1 MTNSL
6 SEEIMG
12 QYLLG
17 IDNGSTV
24 SKAALFDLHG
34 KEIAVASQKVHT
46 EYPHPGWT
54 ERNMETLWQGTA
66 TAIREV
72 LAKSGVKP
80 EEIAGIGNTGHG
92 NGVYL
97 LDKQGKPLR
106 NGIQS
111 MDSRAADIV
120 NEWND
125 SNLHASVFPFTIQSF
140 WPAQPNALLVWLKKN
155 EPQNYERLGA
165 ILMVKDYI
173 KYCLTG
179 ETTGDY
185 TDMSATSLMDV
196 RNRCYSRDLMALYG
210 LSEAYD
216 ALPPLKHSSEIC
228 GQVTPAAAGETGLA
242 IGTPVVGGLFDVDAS
257 AIGAGVIN
265 PNQACLVMGSW
276 SINEVITREPIVDPS
291 LFMTTLFAEPG
302 LYLTIEGS
310 ATSATN
316 LEWFVNQCCGD
327 ERVEAKQRGVSVY
340 EICSEEVASVAPDS
354 SNIIFHPFLYG
365 SNVQP
370 TARAGFYGV
379 AGWHTRAHLLRALY
393 EGVVF
398 GHLSHIEKLRAAGGK
413 FNSARLAGGG
423 SRSSVWSQMFADTIQ
438 VPVEISDGNELGAR
452 GVALSAGIGA
462 GIYRDYAEA
471 VQEAVSVIRV
481 HEPIPANTPH
491 YLARYAQYQ
500 RLANVMQEPWEALS
514 KLG

>member
-1 MTNSL
+1 
-6 SEEIMG
+6 MG

-24 SKAALFDLHG
+24 SKAALFDFHG
-34 KEIAVASQKVHT
+34 KEIAVASCKAET

-54 ERNMETLWQGTA
+54 ERDMEMLWQCTA

-97 LDKQGKPLR
+97 LDKQGQPLR

-120 NEWND
+120 TDWNQR
-125 SNLHASVFPFTIQSF
+125 NLHEQVFPFTIQSF
-140 WPAQPNALLVWLKKN
+140 WPAQPNAILVWLKKN
-155 EPQNYERLGA
+155 EPQNYGRLGA

-173 KYCLTG
+173 KYRLTG
-179 ETTGDY
+179 EITGDY

-196 RNRCYSRDLMALYG
+196 RNKCYSRELMDLYD

-216 ALPPLKHSSEIC
+216 ALPPLKQGSEVI
-228 GQVTPAAAGETGLA
+228 GQVTISAAQETGLA
-242 IGTPVVGGLFDVDAS
+242 VGTPVVGGLFDVDAS
-257 AIGAGVIN
+257 AIGAGAIN
-265 PNQACLVMGSW
+265 VNQACLVMGSW
-276 SINEVITREPIVDPS
+276 SINEVITKDPIVDPS
-291 LFMTTLFAEPG
+291 LFMTTLFADPS
-302 LYLTIEGS
+302 LFLTIEGS

-327 ERVEAKQRGVSVY
+327 ERAEAKRRGISVY
-340 EICSEEVASVAPDS
+340 EICSEEVASLPPGS
-354 SNIIFHPFLYG
+354 TNIIFHPFLFG

-398 GHLSHIEKLRAAGGK
+398 GHLNHIEKLRRAGGQI
-413 FNSARLAGGG
+413 NTARLAGGG
-423 SRSSVWSQMFADTIQ
+423 SRSAVWSQMFADTIQ
-438 VPVEISDGNELGAR
+438 VPMEISDGNELGAR
-452 GVALSAGIGA
+452 GAALSAGIGA

-481 HEPIPANTPH
+481 HEPIPANTPL
-491 YLARYAQYQ
+491 YLARYAEYE
-500 RLANVMQEPWEALS
+500 RLINVMQEPWEALN
-514 KLG
+514 KLD

>member
-1 MTNSL
+1 MS
-6 SEEIMG
+6 

-24 SKAALFDLHG
+24 SKAALFDFHG
-34 KEIAVASQKVHT
+34 KEIAVVSHKALT

-66 TAIREV
+66 RAIREV
-72 LAKSGVKP
+72 IVKSGVKP

-106 NGIQS
+106 HGIQS
-111 MDSRAADIV
+111 MDTRAANV
-120 NEWND
+120 LTEWNQR
-125 SNLHASVFPFTIQSF
+125 NLHGKVFPFTTQSF
-140 WPAQPNALLVWLKKN
+140 WSAQPNALLAWLKQN

-173 KYCLTG
+173 KYRLTG
-179 ETTGDY
+179 EITGDY

-196 RNRCYSRDLMALYG
+196 RNQCYSRELMALYG

-216 ALPPLKHSSEIC
+216 ALPPLKHSSELA
-228 GQVTPAAAGETGLA
+228 GQVTPAAAQETGLA
-242 IGTPVVGGLFDVDAS
+242 TGTPVVGGLFDVDAS
-257 AIGAGVIN
+257 AIGAGAIN
-265 PNQACLVMGSW
+265 VNQACLVMGSW

-316 LEWFVNQCCGD
+316 LEWFVNQFCG
-327 ERVEAKQRGVSVY
+327 EEQYQAKRRGISVY
-340 EICSEEVASVAPDS
+340 EVCNEEVASLPLDS
-354 SNIIFHPFLYG
+354 TNIIFHPFLYG

-370 TARAGFYGV
+370 TARAGFYGM

-413 FNSARLAGGG
+413 INYRAACWRRLAEFWSGRRCLPIPFRRLWKSRMETNWAHAAQPYPLVLAQVSIATTQKLFRRLYRSSACM
-423 SRSSVWSQMFADTIQ
+423 SRSPPTRLIIWRAM
-438 VPVEISDGNELGAR
+438 P
-452 GVALSAGIGA
+452 
-462 GIYRDYAEA
+462 
-471 VQEAVSVIRV
+471 
-481 HEPIPANTPH
+481 NT
-491 YLARYAQYQ
+491 
-500 RLANVMQEPWEALS
+500 N
-514 KLG
+514 G

>member
-1 MTNSL
+1 
-6 SEEIMG
+6 MG

-24 SKAALFDLHG
+24 SKAALFDVKG
-34 KEIAVASQKVHT
+34 KEIAVASCKAET

-54 ERNMETLWQGTA
+54 ERGMEMLWQST
-66 TAIREV
+66 TRAIREV

-97 LDKQGKPLR
+97 LDKQGQPLR
-106 NGIQS
+106 SGIQS
-111 MDSRAADIV
+111 MDSRAAEVV
-120 NEWND
+120 NDWNERD
-125 SNLHASVFPFTIQSF
+125 LHAQVFPFTIQSF

-173 KYCLTG
+173 KYRLTG
-179 ETTGDY
+179 EITADY

-196 RNRCYSRDLMALYG
+196 RNQCYSRELMARYD
-210 LSEAYD
+210 LSEAFD
-216 ALPPLKHSSEIC
+216 ALPPLKQSSEVI
-228 GQVTPAAAGETGLA
+228 GQVTSTAAEATGLA
-242 IGTPVVGGLFDVDAS
+242 VGTPVVGGLFDVDAS
-257 AIGAGVIN
+257 AIGAGAIHV
-265 PNQACLVMGSW
+265 NQACLVMGSW
-276 SINEVITREPIVDPS
+276 SINEVITTEPIVDPT
-291 LFMTTLFAEPG
+291 LFMTTLFAIPG
-302 LYLTIEGS
+302 LFLTIEGS

-327 ERVEAKQRGVSVY
+327 ERAEAKRRGVSVY
-340 EICSEEVASVAPDS
+340 EICSEEVASLPPGS
-354 SNIIFHPFLYG
+354 TNIIFHPFLYG

-379 AGWHTRAHLLRALY
+379 GGWHTRAHLLRALY

-398 GHLSHIEKLRAAGGK
+398 GHLNHVEKLRKAGAQI
-413 FNSARLAGGG
+413 NTARLAGGG
-423 SRSSVWSQMFADTIQ
+423 SRSPVWSQMFADTIQ
-438 VPVEISDGNELGAR
+438 VPMEVSDGNELGAR

-462 GIYRDYAEA
+462 GIYCDYAEA
-471 VQEAVSVIRV
+471 VKEAVSVVRV
-481 HEPIPANTPH
+481 HEPIPSNTPL
-491 YLARYAQYQ
+491 YLARYFEYE
-500 RLANVMQEPWEALS
+500 RLIDVMQTPWEELN
-514 KLG
+514 KLN

>member
-1 MTNSL
+1 MS
-6 SEEIMG
+6 

-24 SKAALFDLHG
+24 SKAALFDFHG
-34 KEIAVASQKVHT
+34 KEIAVVCHKALT

-66 TAIREV
+66 RAIREV
-72 LAKSGVKP
+72 IVKSGVKP

-106 NGIQS
+106 YGIQS
-111 MDSRAADIV
+111 MDTRAANV
-120 NEWND
+120 LTEWNQR
-125 SNLHASVFPFTIQSF
+125 NLHGKVFPFTTQSF
-140 WPAQPNALLVWLKKN
+140 WSAQPNALLAWLKQN

-173 KYCLTG
+173 KYRLTG
-179 ETTGDY
+179 EITGDY

-196 RNRCYSRDLMALYG
+196 RNQCYSRELMALYG

-216 ALPPLKHSSEIC
+216 ALPPLKHSSELA
-228 GQVTPAAAGETGLA
+228 GQVTPAAAQETGLA
-242 IGTPVVGGLFDVDAS
+242 TGTPVVGGLFDVDAS
-257 AIGAGVIN
+257 AIGAGAIN
-265 PNQACLVMGSW
+265 VNQACLVMGSW

-316 LEWFVNQCCGD
+316 LEWFVNQFCG
-327 ERVEAKQRGVSVY
+327 EEQYQAKRRGISVY
-340 EICSEEVASVAPDS
+340 EVCNEEVASLPLDS
-354 SNIIFHPFLYG
+354 TNIIFHPFLYG

-370 TARAGFYGV
+370 TARAGFYGM

-413 FNSARLAGGG
+413 INTARLAGGG
-423 SRSSVWSQMFADTIQ
+423 SRSLVWSQMFADTIQ
-438 VPVEISDGNELGAR
+438 APMEISDGNELGAR
-452 GVALSAGIGA
+452 GAALSAGIGA

-491 YLARYAQYQ
+491 YLARYAEYE
-500 RLANVMQEPWEALS
+500 RLTKVMQEPWEALN

>member
-1 MTNSL
+1 MS
-6 SEEIMG
+6 

-34 KEIAVASQKVHT
+34 KEIAVVSHKALT

-54 ERNMETLWQGTA
+54 ERDMETLWQGTA
-66 TAIREV
+66 RAIREV
-72 LAKSGVKP
+72 IAKSGIKP
-80 EEIAGIGNTGHG
+80 EEIAGVGNTGHG

-106 NGIQS
+106 HGIQS
-111 MDSRAADIV
+111 MDSRATDV
-120 NEWND
+120 LTEWEQR
-125 SNLHASVFPFTIQSF
+125 NLHQQVFPFTIQSF
-140 WPAQPNALLVWLKKN
+140 WPAQPNALLLWLKKN
-155 EPQNYERLGA
+155 EPRNYERLGA

-173 KYCLTG
+173 KYRLTG
-179 ETTGDY
+179 EITGDF

-196 RNRCYSRDLMALYG
+196 RNKCYSRELMDLYD

-216 ALPPLKHSSEIC
+216 ALPPLKQSSEVI
-228 GQVTPAAAGETGLA
+228 GQVTPAAAQETGLA
-242 IGTPVVGGLFDVDAS
+242 VGTPVVGGLFDVDAS
-257 AIGAGVIN
+257 AIGAGAIN
-265 PNQACLVMGSW
+265 INQACLVAGSW
-276 SINEVITREPIVDPS
+276 SINEVITKEPIVDPS
-291 LFMTTLFAEPG
+291 LFMTTLFAESG
-302 LYLTIEGS
+302 LFLTIEGS

-327 ERVEAKQRGVSVY
+327 ERAEAKRRGVSVY
-340 EICSEEVASVAPDS
+340 EICSEEVASLPPGS
-354 SNIIFHPFLYG
+354 TNIIFHPFLYG

-398 GHLSHIEKLRAAGGK
+398 GHLNHIEKLRKAGGQI
-413 FNSARLAGGG
+413 NTARLAGGG
-423 SRSSVWSQMFADTIQ
+423 SRSVVWSQMFADTIQ
-438 VPVEISDGNELGAR
+438 VPMEISDGNELGAR
-452 GVALSAGIGA
+452 GAALSAGVGA

-471 VQEAVSVIRV
+471 VQEAVKIVRV
-481 HEPIPANTPH
+481 HEPIPTNTPH
-491 YLARYAQYQ
+491 YLARYAEYE
-500 RLANVMQEPWEALS
+500 RLTKVMQEPWEALN

>member
-1 MTNSL
+1 
-6 SEEIMG
+6 MG
-12 QYLLG
+12 QFLLG

-24 SKAALFDLHG
+24 SKAALFDLRG
-34 KEIAVASQKVHT
+34 REVAVASCKADT

-54 ERNMETLWQGTA
+54 ERDMEMLWQSTA
-66 TAIREV
+66 SAIRAV
-72 LAKSGVKP
+72 LAKSGVRP

-97 LDKQGKPLR
+97 LDKQGRPLR

-111 MDSRAADIV
+111 MDSRAADV
-120 NEWND
+120 VTDW
-125 SNLHASVFPFTIQSF
+125 SRRNLHAQVFPFTIQSF
-140 WPAQPNALLVWLKKN
+140 WPAQPNALLVWLKQH
-155 EPQNYERLGA
+155 EPQNYERIGA

-173 KYCLTG
+173 KYRLTG
-179 ETTGDY
+179 EITADY
-185 TDMSATSLMDV
+185 TDMSATSLIDV
-196 RNRCYSRDLMALYG
+196 RNRCYSRELMALYD
-210 LSEAYD
+210 LSEIYD
-216 ALPPLKHSSEIC
+216 ALPPLKQSFEVA
-228 GQVTPAAAGETGLA
+228 GQVTRTVAEETGLA
-242 IGTPVVGGLFDVDAS
+242 AGTPVVGGMFDVDAS
-257 AIGAGVIN
+257 AIGVGAIN
-265 PNQACLVMGSW
+265 LNQACLVMGSW
-276 SINEVITREPIVDPS
+276 SINDVITQDPIVDPN

-327 ERVEAKQRGVSVY
+327 ERTEAKRRGISVY
-340 EICSEEVASVAPDS
+340 EVCSEEVASLPPGS
-354 SNIIFHPFLYG
+354 TNIIFHPFLYG

-398 GHLSHIEKLRAAGGK
+398 GHLSHIEKLRAAGAQI
-413 FNSARLAGGG
+413 NTARLTGGG

-438 VPVEISDGNELGAR
+438 VPMEVSDGNELGAR
-452 GVALSAGIGA
+452 GAALSAGIGA

-471 VQEAVSVIRV
+471 VQEAVSVVRV
-481 HEPIPANTPH
+481 HEPIAANTPL
-491 YLARYAQYQ
+491 YLARYAEYQ
-500 RLANVMQEPWEALS
+500 RLVTVMQEPWEALN

>member
-1 MTNSL
+1 MQVAKQ
-6 SEEIMG
+6 IP
-12 QYLLG
+12 
-17 IDNGSTV
+17 STRIPGGPNATWKC
-24 SKAALFDLHG
+24 SGKA
-34 KEIAVASQKVHT
+34 Q
-46 EYPHPGWT
+46 P
-54 ERNMETLWQGTA
+54 

-97 LDKQGKPLR
+97 LDKQGCPLR

-111 MDSRAADIV
+111 MDSRAADV
-120 NEWND
+120 VTEWNQR
-125 SNLHASVFPFTIQSF
+125 NLHAQVFPFTIQSF

-173 KYCLTG
+173 KYRLTG
-179 ETTGDY
+179 EITGDY

-196 RNRCYSRDLMALYG
+196 RNKYYSRELMALYD

-216 ALPPLKHSSEIC
+216 ALPPLKQSSEVC
-228 GQVTPAAAGETGLA
+228 GQVTTAAAKETGLA
-242 IGTPVVGGLFDVDAS
+242 VGTPVVGGLFDVDAS
-257 AIGAGVIN
+257 AIGAGAIN
-265 PNQACLVMGSW
+265 VNQACLVMGSW
-276 SINEVITREPIVDPS
+276 SINEVITKEPIVDPS
-291 LFMTTLFAEPG
+291 LFMTTLFADPG
-302 LYLTIEGS
+302 LFLTIEGS

-327 ERVEAKQRGVSVY
+327 ERAEAKRRGISVY
-340 EICSEEVASVAPDS
+340 EVCNEEVASLPPGS
-354 SNIIFHPFLYG
+354 TNIIFHPFLYG

-398 GHLSHIEKLRAAGGK
+398 GHLNHIEKLRAAGGQI
-413 FNSARLAGGG
+413 NTARLAGGG
-423 SRSSVWSQMFADTIQ
+423 SRSAVWSQMFADTIQ
-438 VPVEISDGNELGAR
+438 VPMEISDGNELGAR
-452 GVALSAGIGA
+452 GAALSAGIGA

-471 VQEAVSVIRV
+471 VQEAVSVVRV
-481 HEPIPANTPH
+481 HEPIPANTPL
-491 YLARYAQYQ
+491 YLARYAEYE
-500 RLANVMQEPWEALS
+500 RLIKVMQEPWEALS
-514 KLG
+514 KLD

>member
-1 MTNSL
+1 MA
-6 SEEIMG
+6 

-34 KEIAVASQKVHT
+34 REIAVASCKADT

-54 ERNMETLWQGTA
+54 ERGMEMLWQSTA
-66 TAIREV
+66 TAIRAV
-72 LAKSGVKP
+72 LAKSGIKP

-97 LDKQGKPLR
+97 LDKQGCPLR

-111 MDSRAADIV
+111 MDSRAADV
-120 NEWND
+120 VTEWNRR
-125 SNLHASVFPFTIQSF
+125 NLHAQVFPFTTQSF
-140 WPAQPNALLVWLKKN
+140 WPAQPNALLAWLKKN

-173 KYCLTG
+173 KYRLTG
-179 ETTGDY
+179 EVTGDY

-196 RNRCYSRDLMALYG
+196 RNKNYSRELMALYD

-216 ALPPLKHSSEIC
+216 ALPPLKQSSEVC
-228 GQVTPAAAGETGLA
+228 GQVTTTAAKETGLA
-242 IGTPVVGGLFDVDAS
+242 VGTPVVGGLFDVDAS
-257 AIGAGVIN
+257 AIGAGAIN
-265 PNQACLVMGSW
+265 VNQACLVMGSW
-276 SINEVITREPIVDPS
+276 SINEVITKEPIVDPS
-291 LFMTTLFAEPG
+291 LFMTTLFADPG
-302 LYLTIEGS
+302 LFLTIEGS

-327 ERVEAKQRGVSVY
+327 ERAEAKQRGISVY
-340 EICSEEVASVAPDS
+340 EVCSEEVASLPPGS
-354 SNIIFHPFLYG
+354 TNIIFHPFLYG

-398 GHLSHIEKLRAAGGK
+398 GHLNHIEKLRAAGGQI
-413 FNSARLAGGG
+413 NSARLAGGG
-423 SRSSVWSQMFADTIQ
+423 SRSAVWSQMFADTIQ
-438 VPVEISDGNELGAR
+438 VPMEISDGNELGAR
-452 GVALSAGIGA
+452 GAALSAGIGA
-462 GIYRDYAEA
+462 GIYRNYAEA
-471 VQEAVSVIRV
+471 VQEAVSVVRV
-481 HEPIPANTPH
+481 HEPIPANTPL
-491 YLARYAQYQ
+491 YLARYAEYE
-500 RLANVMQEPWEALS
+500 RLIKVMHEPWEALS
-514 KLG
+514 KLD